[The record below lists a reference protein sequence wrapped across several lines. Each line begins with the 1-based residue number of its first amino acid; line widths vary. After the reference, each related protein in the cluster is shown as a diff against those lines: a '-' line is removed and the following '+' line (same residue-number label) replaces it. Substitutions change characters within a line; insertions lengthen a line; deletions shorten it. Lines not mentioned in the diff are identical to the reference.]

1 MKFAG
6 SASTGKTSMGVRAI
20 AQGTGSLSG
29 IASTNAGGLKV
40 SKYGNRK
47 TTVDGVTYDSAK
59 EARRGAE
66 LRLMERAGL
75 ISDLC
80 AQVRYELIPA
90 QKRGGK
96 VVERAATYIADFVYK
111 DSNGQTVVED
121 VKSPATR
128 TDVYKLKKK
137 LMLWEFGIEVV
148 EV

>member
-1 MKFAG
+1 MA
-6 SASTGKTSMGVRAI
+6 VRAI
-20 AQGTGSLSG
+20 AQSTESLLVTPNR
-29 IASTNAGGLKV
+29 IAGGLSV

-75 ISDLC
+75 ISNLC
-80 AQVRYELIPA
+80 AQVKYVLIPA
-90 QKRGGK
+90 QKRNGK
-96 VVERAATYIADFVYK
+96 VIERAATYTADFVYTE
-111 DSNGQTVVED
+111 NGQTVVED

-128 TDVYKLKKK
+128 TDVYRLKKK
-137 LMLWEFGIEVV
+137 LMLWEFGIEVK